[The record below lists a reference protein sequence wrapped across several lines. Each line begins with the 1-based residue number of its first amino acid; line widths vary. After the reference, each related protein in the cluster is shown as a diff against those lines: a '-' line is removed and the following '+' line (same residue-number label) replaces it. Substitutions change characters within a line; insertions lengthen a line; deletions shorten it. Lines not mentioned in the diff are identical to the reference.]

1 MRRDLSFGA
10 SMAVAAAIITS
21 SIIAT
26 SQLAGARKGASQE
39 YAALAAAPQN
49 ARLRRNPLV
58 NDLRTTAAGRKLF
71 AQHCAQ
77 CHGKNGEGTDR
88 APSLLE
94 NEVQNGSPGALFW
107 LLTNGAVRRGMP
119 VWSKLPEP
127 QRWQIVSYIQTLKT
141 APHPASAKN
150 ASTRVGQPQ

>member
-1 MRRDLSFGA
+1 MQCKMSFEA
-10 SMAVAAAIITS
+10 SMAVVAAIITAAL
-21 SIIAT
+21 IGPA
-26 SQLAGARKGASQE
+26 QLASAHKDASQE

-49 ARLRRNPLV
+49 VRLRQNPLV

-94 NEVQNGSPGALFW
+94 DEVQNAPPGALFW

-141 APHPASAKN
+141 ETHPVAQKA
-150 ASTRVGQPQ
+150 TGVGQPQ